1 MENKV
6 INLLDILMKLNLL
19 GLVQFAYFL
28 FRLDVMEI
36 GHIQFVGLGIAA
48 VIGIA
53 NLKFIESKVDLK
65 KLTEVEV
72 VENSGIWYYF
82 VFVDQVKTDYFDCI
96 ASLKFN

>member
-1 MENKV
+1 
-6 INLLDILMKLNLL
+6 
-19 GLVQFAYFL
+19 
-28 FRLDVMEI
+28 MEI

-65 KLTEVEV
+65 KLTEVEA
-72 VENSGIWYYF
+72 VENQGIWCYF
-82 VFVDQVKTDYFDCI
+82 VFVDQVKTDYFDYI